1 MEQHAG
7 DHAADDEAPR
17 KHLRGVRRFYMSF
30 PVEEFVDAVRQHR
43 FLFDRDELE
52 FKNVAKKE
60 AVWEAIG
67 QQFGIS
73 GRKAMNKFRNM
84 RDKYFKVRKQEMLQR
99 RLCTPRFRKP
109 VKTWAFYHMMRQVLE
124 RKHHTS
130 AGAAQ
135 GTEGSEDAGK
145 SNENAMAELGIDP
158 SWVTAANGVEVYDP
172 ELASVNLG
180 TTLHLENG
188 AMVSIKQEPPEEMET
203 AVSEHEASMVS
214 GGEEDPAVDSEHE
227 DEATM
232 ASLERSI
239 TWARALFYKRR
250 KEFKNCV
257 ESLEHGHPVTRPSTP
272 TEASRPELCL
282 ISQSVPC
289 YDSQTQTSTAPSQE
303 PQHASASDVTEPVP
317 SHSPA
322 PTTSCA
328 MPAAT
333 EDGLEHFGLFV
344 AQRLRMADSV
354 VQARLMSAILKL
366 VVDMPSAI

>member
-1 MEQHAG
+1 
-7 DHAADDEAPR
+7 
-17 KHLRGVRRFYMSF
+17 MSF
-30 PVEEFVDAVRQHR
+30 PVAEFVDAVRQHR
-43 FLFDRDELE
+43 FLFDRNEPE

-60 AVWEAIG
+60 AMWEAIG

-73 GRKAMNKFRNM
+73 GCKAMNKFRNM
-84 RDKYFKVRKQEMLQR
+84 RDKYFKVRKQEMMER
-99 RLCTPRFRKP
+99 RICTPRFRKP

-124 RKHHTS
+124 RKHHTP

-172 ELASVNLG
+172 ELASVNLE
-180 TTLHLENG
+180 TTLRLENG
-188 AMVSIKQEPPEEMET
+188 TMVSIKQEPPEEMET
-203 AVSEHEASMVS
+203 TVSEHEASMVS
-214 GGEEDPAVDSEHE
+214 GDEEEPAVDSEHE
-227 DEATM
+227 DEATL

-250 KEFKNCV
+250 KEFKGAV
-257 ESLEHGHPVTRPSTP
+257 DSLERGRPVTSPSTP
-272 TEASRPELCL
+272 AEASRPELCL
-282 ISQSVPC
+282 ISETGPC
-289 YDSQTQTSTAPSQE
+289 YDAQTQTSMPPSQE
-303 PQHASASDVTEPVP
+303 PQQAGASGVAEPVP

-322 PTTSCA
+322 PTTSPTLCA
-328 MPAAT
+328 VPAAT

-354 VQARLMSAILKL
+354 VQARVMSAILKL
-366 VVDMPSAI
+366 VVDIPSAS